1 MVHLMK
7 FLFYENMSQNEVEQV
22 KMLSLA
28 AMHLIEIEFYKNQN
42 MNILADLVWRVI
54 IYYQWTWLE
63 KIQEKM
69 VAIVLLLF

>member
-1 MVHLMK
+1 
-7 FLFYENMSQNEVEQV
+7 MSQNEVEQV